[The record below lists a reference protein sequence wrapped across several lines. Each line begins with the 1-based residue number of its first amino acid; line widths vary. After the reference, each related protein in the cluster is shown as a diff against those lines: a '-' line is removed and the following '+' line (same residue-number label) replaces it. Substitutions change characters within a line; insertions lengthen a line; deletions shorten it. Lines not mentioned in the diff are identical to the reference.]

1 MTRREGVNLVVREWV
16 ARAENDLTNAAHTL
30 LLEANCPT
38 DTVCFHAQQ
47 CVEKYIKAFLVSKEI
62 SFPKTHDLEI
72 LIALLPVRLRP
83 RLSNEEQS
91 ILTDYATGA
100 RYPGWSDISL
110 TETRRAVAMAKRVRK
125 EIRKSIP
132 KEALQIR
139 RK

>member
-16 ARAENDLTNAAHTL
+16 AIAENDLTNAVHTL
-30 LLEANCPT
+30 LLAANCPT

-83 RLSNEEQS
+83 RLSDEEQS

-110 TETRRAVAMAKRVRK
+110 TEARRAVAMAKRVRK

-132 KEALQIR
+132 KEALQIG